1 MTRAF
6 RLYTPTV
13 LSSLS
18 GHWSSNEP
26 LSAQLV
32 DALCSTRQ
40 HMAGYELSGELF
52 KAAFDI
58 AFYSE

>member
-1 MTRAF
+1 
-6 RLYTPTV
+6 V